1 MPGVILLPYASLQIF
16 ATFDM
21 VTLAR
26 EGYQMQLK
34 DLLLKKLDRQV
45 PHKSVMRRSAVLAY
59 QKITPFSSSLA

>member
-1 MPGVILLPYASLQIF
+1 
-16 ATFDM
+16 
-21 VTLAR
+21 
-26 EGYQMQLK
+26 MQLK